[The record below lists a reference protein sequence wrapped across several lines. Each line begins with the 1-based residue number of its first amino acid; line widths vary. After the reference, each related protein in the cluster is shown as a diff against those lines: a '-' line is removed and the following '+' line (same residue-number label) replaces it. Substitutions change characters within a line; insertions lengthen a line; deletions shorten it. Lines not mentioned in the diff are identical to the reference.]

1 MSEDINYEEEIL
13 MQVRKIMRAIEIHS
27 SRLANI
33 YGLTTPQLI
42 LMKKLSK
49 KGSMKPG
56 RLARDISLS
65 HATVT
70 GIVKR
75 LEAKGLITRQKDSV
89 DGRSF
94 QVSLTGKG
102 NELLKSMPPMLQD
115 DFVKKLGAIEDWEK
129 TLILSSL
136 QRVTTMM
143 SAEEIEAAP
152 VLLTGSVV
160 ASVEEYSSVKQLNGH
175 AAVETEAEESE
186 HANN

>member
-1 MSEDINYEEEIL
+1 MSENINYEEEIL

-27 SRLANI
+27 SKLAI
-33 YGLTTPQLI
+33 LYGLTTPQLI

-56 RLARDISLS
+56 IVAREISLS

-75 LEAKGLITRQKDSV
+75 LEAKGLIVRQKDLV

-94 QVSLTGKG
+94 QVSLTDKG

-115 DFVKKLGAIEDWEK
+115 DFVKKLGSLEDWEK

-143 SAEEIEAAP
+143 HAEEIEAAP
-152 VLLTGSVV
+152 VLLTGSVG
-160 ASVEEYSSVKQLNGH
+160 ASVEEYSKAKELNGDS
-175 AAVETEAEESE
+175 AVETVTEEE